1 MPTEK
6 DIIQDCQKIEGI
18 KGGVL
23 VSKEDGTLL
32 FKGEGTLPDTP
43 EMVAF
48 LGGATEVMAS
58 LLDLGPLSSAVV
70 EGEGGKLLIV
80 PHGDN
85 FLGLEVGPGG
95 PWWIEA
101 PEVSEVLLG
110 GKVAELEDV
119 EKIFREKLK
128 LLNLLVEE
136 FSMSGNRE
144 EWLGTILAEIA
155 KIDPA
160 GKLARYLQVADSQ
173 VKGSYGAKADLT
185 KKEISEAFEK
195 LVNSVCK
202 RAIGVF
208 GFVEVKQRFKGV
220 IEKLAAAPAGPK

>member
-1 MPTEK
+1 MGRIEN
-6 DIIQDCQKIEGI
+6 DLRGRDEIQ
-18 KGGVL
+18 
-23 VSKEDGTLL
+23 
-32 FKGEGTLPDTP
+32 
-43 EMVAF
+43 
-48 LGGATEVMAS
+48 
-58 LLDLGPLSSAVV
+58 
-70 EGEGGKLLIV
+70 KLLAEESDRFEKLDEKEREYFDRDRLFNPFSDTRILY
-80 PHGDN
+80 GDAE
-85 FLGLEVGPGG
+85 LEVEKAIIG
-95 PWWIEA
+95 IDM
-101 PEVSEVLLG
+101 EVSEVLLG

-155 KIDPA
+155 KIDPV